1 MPLEANKVEA
11 RVLILE
17 AHKQAGSLGVS
28 KVASSGGSK
37 VASLGGSKGA
47 NLGGASEQCQPGEK
61 VSALLNHDLGCEQ
74 CSLEP
79 IWLSHN

>member
-28 KVASSGGSK
+28 KVASSGGSW
-37 VASLGGSKGA
+37 GA
-47 NLGGASEQCQPGEK
+47 NLGGASEQCQLGEK

>member
-28 KVASSGGSK
+28 NVASSGGSK
-37 VASLGGSKGA
+37 VGSKGA